1 MLKYELRPYQK
12 DAVQATIEHFKK
24 SALPALIVA
33 ATAAGKSLI
42 VSELA
47 RHYGTALVLHPSQEL
62 VEQNHAKYET
72 FSYNGSVY
80 CAGLNKKDLT
90 GDVIFASHQSL
101 AAVIEDVPEIAILI
115 VDEAHKHLAAT
126 KKAYAALQ
134 VKYRHI
140 LLLGLTATPYLL
152 GLGYIYKIRPDN
164 SVWDKAQAKDPFY
177 SKCVYE
183 ILAGYL
189 VEQGY
194 LSPITV
200 GKPLDSYD
208 TSKLEIER
216 GKFTAGSIQKAM
228 RVETTLHI
236 VHQLQHVMDT
246 RDTCMVFA
254 SSVDHAKTVTE
265 MLNGR
270 SSNVARMISGET
282 PKAQR
287 AQYLDMLRRR
297 RIRYL
302 VNVATLTTGVDLPRV
317 DTIAVLRPSDSAAL
331 FEQIKGRG
339 MRLSPETGKK
349 DCLLLDYAG
358 NIERF
363 YPAGDI
369 YTPQIQACSDKPE
382 GVLLPITCP
391 VCSYVNDFKALPNEE
406 GLMISSDGYFM
417 TLDGHKV
424 RDENG
429 QAIPAHYGRRCRG
442 TDPEGVQCEHRW
454 VGKRCM
460 RCQRDNDIA
469 ARKCSCGARLV
480 DWNKSLTKAAAEIGV
495 VQLRRGWVGERVEYL
510 KFVETESWI
519 RADLYVKSR
528 KSPLSVFIKS
538 NEARLHMR
546 QNVPYAVAWKRA
558 QEGDKYPAVKVLF
571 TLTDWENQ
579 R

>member
-1 MLKYELRPYQK
+1 MLTLRPYQSEATS
-12 DAVQATIEHFKK
+12 AVIAHAKV
-24 SALPALIVA
+24 SAHPSLVILP
-33 ATAAGKSLI
+33 TASGKSL
-42 VSELA
+42 VVGSLA
-47 RHYGTALVLHPSQEL
+47 AHFGTALCLQPSKEL
-62 VEQNHAKYET
+62 CGQNAAKCGALDVEYT
-72 FSYNGSVY
+72 LY
-80 CAGLNKKDLT
+80 CAGLGEKDFGGPVVLGTGASVRKDL
-90 GDVIFASHQSL
+90 DKLPHV
-101 AAVIEDVPEIAILI
+101 AVLI
-115 VDEAHKHLAAT
+115 IDEAHVRIEETILIS
-126 KKAYAALQ
+126 AALREINPDL
-134 VKYRHI
+134 VI
-140 LLLGLTATPYLL
+140 VGLTATAYVL
-152 GLGYIYKIRPDN
+152 GRGYIYRIRPDN
-164 SVWDKAQAKDPFY
+164 SVWDESHAKNPFY

-183 ILAGYL
+183 KPTGEM
-189 VEQGY
+189 VDEGY
-194 LSPITV
+194 LSPIRV
-200 GKPLDSYD
+200 GVPAHVYD
-208 TSKLEIER
+208 TSRLVIEK
-216 GKFTAGSIQKAM
+216 GKFTDLSIRSAM
-228 RVETTLHI
+228 R
-236 VHQLQHVMDT
+236 
-246 RDTCMVFA
+246 RDTTSNIVDQLKEVIKTRTRGMVFT
-254 SSVDHAKTVTE
+254 SSIDHAAEVAN
-265 MLNGR
+265 MLGK
-270 SSNVARMISGET
+270 SARYITGET
-282 PKAQR
+282 PGRQR
-287 AQYLDMLRRR
+287 DHYISMYKRG
-297 RIRYL
+297 RIKFL
-302 VNVATLTTGVDLPRV
+302 VNVATLTTGFDDPATDL
-317 DTIAVLRPSDSAAL
+317 IAVLRPTDSAGL

-339 MRLSPETGKK
+339 MRLSPETGKR

-382 GVLLPITCP
+382 GVMLPVECP
-391 VCSYVNDFKALPNEE
+391 ACRHMNQFKAMPNDE
-406 GLMISSDGYFM
+406 GLMLSADGYFM

-442 TDPEGVQCEHRW
+442 TNEEGVQCEHRW

-571 TLTDWENQ
+571 TLQDWENQ

>member
-1 MLKYELRPYQK
+1 MYSLRPYQK
-12 DAVQATIEHFKK
+12 NAVDATVEHFKT
-24 SALPALIVA
+24 STLPALIVA
-33 ATAAGKSLI
+33 ATGAGKSLI
-42 VSELA
+42 IAELA
-47 RHYGTALVLHPSQEL
+47 RHYGTAVVLHPSQEL
-62 VEQNHAKYET
+62 VAQNHAKYET
-72 FSYNGSVY
+72 FSDNGSVY

-101 AAVIEDVPEIAILI
+101 SSVIYEVPEIKILI
-115 VDEAHKHLAAT
+115 TDEAHKHLAAT
-126 KKAYAALQ
+126 KKACAALQ
-134 VKYRHI
+134 LKYPNI
-140 LLLGLTATPYLL
+140 LVLGLTATPYKL
-152 GLGYIYKIRPDN
+152 GSGYIYKIKTDN
-164 SVWDKAQAKDPFY
+164 SVWEKQQANDAFY

-183 ILAGYL
+183 ITAGYL

-194 LSPITV
+194 LAPITV
-200 GKPLDSYD
+200 GKPLDRYD
-208 TSKLEIER
+208 TSRLEIER

-228 RVETTLHI
+228 RQETTLHI
-236 VHQLQHVMDT
+236 VHQLRGIMET

-254 SSVDHAKTVTE
+254 SSVDHAQTVTA
-265 MLNGR
+265 MIGKQ
-270 SSNVARMISGET
+270 ARMITGET
-282 PKAQR
+282 SAHQR
-287 AQYLDMLRRR
+287 ELYLDMLRRR

-339 MRLSPETGKK
+339 MRLSPETGKT

-369 YTPQIQACSDKPE
+369 YVPQIQACTDKPE
-382 GVLLPITCP
+382 GVMLPVTCP
-391 VCSYVNDFKALPNEE
+391 KCQYLNQFKAMPNDE
-406 GLMISSDGYFM
+406 GMMISSDGYFM
-417 TLDGHKV
+417 TLDGHPV

-429 QAIPAHYGRRCRG
+429 QQIPAHYGRRCRG
-442 TDPEGVQCEHRW
+442 VGRDEVQCDHRW
-454 VGKRCM
+454 IGKRCKT
-460 RCQRDNDIA
+460 CQRENDIA
-469 ARKCSCGARLV
+469 ARKCTCGARLV

-495 VQLRRGWVGERVEYL
+495 VQLRRGWTGERVEYL

-528 KSPLSVFIKS
+528 KAPLSVFIKS

-558 QEGDKYPAVKVLF
+558 SQGDKYPAVKVLW
-571 TLTDWENQ
+571 TLKEWEEN

>member
-1 MLKYELRPYQK
+1 MIKYELRPYQK
-12 DAVQATIEHFKK
+12 DAVQATIEHFKI

-33 ATAAGKSLI
+33 ATGSGKSII
-42 VSELA
+42 VAALA
-47 RHYGTALVLHPSQEL
+47 HYYGTALVLHPAQEL
-62 VEQNHAKYET
+62 VEQNHKKYET
-72 FSYNGSVY
+72 FADNGSVY

-101 AAVIEDVPEIAILI
+101 ASVIEEVPQISILI
-115 VDEAHKHLAAT
+115 VDEAHKHIEAT
-126 KKAYAALQ
+126 KKAYSALQ
-134 VKYRHI
+134 AKYPDI
-140 LLLGLTATPYLL
+140 LMVGLTATPFML
-152 GLGYIYKIRPDN
+152 GAGYIYRIRTDN
-164 SVWDKAQAKDPFY
+164 SVWDKAQAKNPFY

-183 ILAGYL
+183 ISAGYL
-189 VEQGY
+189 VEHGY
-194 LSPITV
+194 LAPITV
-200 GKPLDSYD
+200 GVPLDQYD
-208 TSKLEIER
+208 TSRLEIER
-216 GKFTAGSIQKAM
+216 GRFTAGSIQKAM

-236 VHQLQHVMDT
+236 VHQLRKVMEQ
-246 RDTCMVFA
+246 RDTCMIFA
-254 SSVDHAKTVTE
+254 SSVDHARTITQMIGK
-265 MLNGR
+265 
-270 SSNVARMISGET
+270 SARMITGDTS
-282 PKAQR
+282 KHR
-287 AQYLDMLRRR
+287 RRLYMDMLSRR

-302 VNVATLTTGVDLPRV
+302 VNVATLTTGVDIPRV
-317 DTIAVLRPSDSAAL
+317 DTIAVARPSDSASL

-339 MRLSPETGKK
+339 MRLSHDTGKT

-382 GVLLPITCP
+382 GAVLPVECPTCR
-391 VCSYVNDFKALPNEE
+391 YLNQFKAVPNDE
-406 GLMISSDGYFM
+406 GLMLSADGYFM

-442 TDPEGVQCEHRW
+442 ADAEGVQCSYRW
-454 VGKRCM
+454 VGKRCQ
-460 RCQRDNDIA
+460 RCQTENDIA
-469 ARKCSCGARLV
+469 ARKCSCGSRLV
-480 DWNKSLTKAAAEIGV
+480 DWNKSLTKAASELGV
-495 VQLRRGWVGERVEYL
+495 VQLKRGWVGERVQYL

-528 KSPLSVFIKS
+528 KAPLSVFIKS

-558 QEGDKYPAVKVLF
+558 QEGDKYPAVKVLWN
-571 TLTDWENQ
+571 LKDWENQ